1 MLCMFFGLS
10 KCFGSVS
17 ALGDRARHE
26 RAQTAY
32 DLKDQ
37 HYPKHF
43 KEEFANDC

>member
-17 ALGDRARHE
+17 ALGDRARYE
-26 RAQTAY
+26 RAQTAH
-32 DLKDQ
+32 DLKGQ
-37 HYPKHF
+37 RYPKHF